1 MQDADFTLCSL
12 PLQVL
17 DSPRGSGAVSWG
29 DHVGTKVGN
38 EQWEGLRPPTPS
50 SSVGL
55 LLTHCLSVH

>member
-17 DSPRGSGAVSWG
+17 DSPRGAGAVSWG

-38 EQWEGLRPPTPS
+38 EQWEGLRPPPPHPAWGYYS
-50 SSVGL
+50 
-55 LLTHCLSVH
+55 LTA